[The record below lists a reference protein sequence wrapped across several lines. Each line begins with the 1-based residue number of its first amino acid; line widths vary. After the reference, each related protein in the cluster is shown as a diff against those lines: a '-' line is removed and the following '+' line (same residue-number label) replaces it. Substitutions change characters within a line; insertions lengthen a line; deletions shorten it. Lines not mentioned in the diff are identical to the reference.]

1 MGFNKA
7 FEDRKFM
14 IFYVRKLS
22 NLYTT
27 ILKKLQ
33 FSDDIQQ
40 SNREELFIKDV
51 CTRVSKS
58 KSVLYILEFE
68 EKIIGL
74 IALSATSIT
83 DQPSIQIDYIFVS
96 NSFRNKN
103 LEILNDFK
111 PFRYLIN
118 LAISLAEDM
127 SKKLG
132 LRYIVLSPDND
143 DLKDKYVKVGF
154 KKLNKEWMFF
164 KIP

>member
-1 MGFNKA
+1 MLEIIN
-7 FEDRKFM
+7 
-14 IFYVRKLS
+14 YNS
-22 NLYTT
+22 SSSSYNLYTT

-58 KSVLYILEFE
+58 KSVLYVLEYE

-164 KIP
+164 KI

>member
-1 MGFNKA
+1 MLEIIN
-7 FEDRKFM
+7 
-14 IFYVRKLS
+14 YNCS
-22 NLYTT
+22 SSSYTLYTT

-58 KSVLYILEFE
+58 KSVLYVLEFE
-68 EKIIGL
+68 EKVIGL

-83 DQPSIQIDYIFVS
+83 DQPSIQIDYIFVN

-164 KIP
+164 KI

>member
-1 MGFNKA
+1 LLEIINYNSSNSSYNPYTS
-7 FEDRKFM
+7 
-14 IFYVRKLS
+14 IF
-22 NLYTT
+22 
-27 ILKKLQ
+27 KKLQ
-33 FSDDIQQ
+33 FSDDVQQ

-51 CTRVSKS
+51 CTRVLKS
-58 KSVLYILEFE
+58 KSVLYVLEFE

-103 LEILNDFK
+103 LEILNNFK

-118 LAISLAEDM
+118 LAISLAENM
-127 SKKLG
+127 SKTLG

-164 KIP
+164 KI

>member
-1 MGFNKA
+1 LLEIIN
-7 FEDRKFM
+7 
-14 IFYVRKLS
+14 YNS
-22 NLYTT
+22 SSSSYNLYTT

-96 NSFRNKN
+96 NFFRNKN

-164 KIP
+164 KI

>member
-1 MGFNKA
+1 MLEIINYNSSGSS
-7 FEDRKFM
+7 
-14 IFYVRKLS
+14 Y

-40 SNREELFIKDV
+40 ANREELFIKDV

-58 KSVLYILEFE
+58 KSVLYVLEFE

-164 KIP
+164 KI

>member
-1 MGFNKA
+1 MLEIIN
-7 FEDRKFM
+7 
-14 IFYVRKLS
+14 YNS
-22 NLYTT
+22 SSSSYNLYTT
-27 ILKKLQ
+27 ILRKLQ

-40 SNREELFIKDV
+40 ANREELFIKDV

-58 KSVLYILEFE
+58 KSVLYVLEYE

-74 IALSATSIT
+74 IAFSATSIT

-164 KIP
+164 KI

>member
-1 MGFNKA
+1 MLEIIN
-7 FEDRKFM
+7 
-14 IFYVRKLS
+14 YNS
-22 NLYTT
+22 SSSSYSLYTS

-118 LAISLAEDM
+118 LAISLAEDI

-164 KIP
+164 KI

>member
-1 MGFNKA
+1 MLEIINYNSSGSS
-7 FEDRKFM
+7 
-14 IFYVRKLS
+14 Y

-58 KSVLYILEFE
+58 KSVLYVLEFE

-127 SKKLG
+127 SKKIG

-164 KIP
+164 KI

>member
-1 MGFNKA
+1 MLEIIN
-7 FEDRKFM
+7 
-14 IFYVRKLS
+14 YNS
-22 NLYTT
+22 SSSSYSLYTS

-40 SNREELFIKDV
+40 ANREELFIKDV

-58 KSVLYILEFE
+58 KSVLYVLEFE

-164 KIP
+164 KI

>member
-1 MGFNKA
+1 MLEIIN
-7 FEDRKFM
+7 
-14 IFYVRKLS
+14 YNS
-22 NLYTT
+22 SSSSYNLYTT

-40 SNREELFIKDV
+40 ANREELFIKDV

-58 KSVLYILEFE
+58 KSVLYVLEYE

-127 SKKLG
+127 SKRLG

-164 KIP
+164 KI

>member
-1 MGFNKA
+1 LLEIIN
-7 FEDRKFM
+7 
-14 IFYVRKLS
+14 YNS
-22 NLYTT
+22 SSSSYNLYTS

-58 KSVLYILEFE
+58 KSVLYVLEFE

-143 DLKDKYVKVGF
+143 DLKDKYVNVGF

-164 KIP
+164 KI

>member
-1 MGFNKA
+1 LLEIIN
-7 FEDRKFM
+7 
-14 IFYVRKLS
+14 YNS
-22 NLYTT
+22 SSSSYNLYTT

-164 KIP
+164 KI

>member
-1 MGFNKA
+1 MLEIIN
-7 FEDRKFM
+7 
-14 IFYVRKLS
+14 YNS
-22 NLYTT
+22 SSSSYNLYTS

-58 KSVLYILEFE
+58 KSVLYVLEFE

-74 IALSATSIT
+74 IALSASSVT
-83 DQPSIQIDYIFVS
+83 DQPSVQIDYIFVS
-96 NSFRNKN
+96 NPFRNKN
-103 LEILNDFK
+103 LEILNNLK

-118 LAISLAEDM
+118 LAISLADDM
-127 SKKLG
+127 SKRLG

-143 DLKDKYVKVGF
+143 DLKEKYLNVGF
-154 KKLNKEWMFF
+154 KKLNKNWMFF
-164 KIP
+164 KI

>member
-1 MGFNKA
+1 MLEIIN
-7 FEDRKFM
+7 
-14 IFYVRKLS
+14 YNS
-22 NLYTT
+22 YSSSYNLYTT

-40 SNREELFIKDV
+40 SNREGLFIKDV

-58 KSVLYILEFE
+58 KSVLYVLEFE

-164 KIP
+164 KI

>member
-1 MGFNKA
+1 MLEIIN
-7 FEDRKFM
+7 
-14 IFYVRKLS
+14 YNS
-22 NLYTT
+22 SSSSYNLYTS

-40 SNREELFIKDV
+40 ANREELFIKDV

-58 KSVLYILEFE
+58 KSVLYVLEFE

-83 DQPSIQIDYIFVS
+83 DQPAIQIDYIFVS

-164 KIP
+164 KI

>member
-1 MGFNKA
+1 MLEIIN
-7 FEDRKFM
+7 
-14 IFYVRKLS
+14 YNS
-22 NLYTT
+22 SSSSYNLYTS

-40 SNREELFIKDV
+40 ANREELFIKDV

-58 KSVLYILEFE
+58 KSVLYVLEFE

-127 SKKLG
+127 SKRLG

-164 KIP
+164 KI

>member
-1 MGFNKA
+1 MLEIIN
-7 FEDRKFM
+7 
-14 IFYVRKLS
+14 YNS
-22 NLYTT
+22 SSSSYNLYTT

-40 SNREELFIKDV
+40 ANREELFIKDV
-51 CTRVSKS
+51 CIRVSKS
-58 KSVLYILEFE
+58 KSVLYVLEFE

-83 DQPSIQIDYIFVS
+83 DQPSIQTDYIFVS

-103 LEILNDFK
+103 LEILNNFK

-143 DLKDKYVKVGF
+143 DLKDKYIKVGF

-164 KIP
+164 KI

>member
-1 MGFNKA
+1 MLEIIN
-7 FEDRKFM
+7 
-14 IFYVRKLS
+14 YNS
-22 NLYTT
+22 SSSSYNLYTT

-58 KSVLYILEFE
+58 KSVLYVLESGE
-68 EKIIGL
+68 EIIGL
-74 IALSATSIT
+74 VALSASSVT
-83 DQPSIQIDYIFVS
+83 DQLSVQIDYIFVS
-96 NSFRNKN
+96 QSFRSQN
-103 LEILNDFK
+103 LEILK
-111 PFRYLIN
+111 QLRPFRYLIN
-118 LAISLAEDM
+118 LAISLADDM
-127 SKKLG
+127 SKRLG

-164 KIP
+164 KI

>member
-1 MGFNKA
+1 MLEIIN
-7 FEDRKFM
+7 
-14 IFYVRKLS
+14 YNS
-22 NLYTT
+22 SSSSYNLYTS

-40 SNREELFIKDV
+40 ANREELFIKDV

-58 KSVLYILEFE
+58 KSVLYVLEYE

-143 DLKDKYVKVGF
+143 DLKDKYIKVGF

-164 KIP
+164 KI

>member
-1 MGFNKA
+1 MLEIIN
-7 FEDRKFM
+7 
-14 IFYVRKLS
+14 YNS
-22 NLYTT
+22 SSSSYNLYTT

-40 SNREELFIKDV
+40 ANREELFIKDV

-58 KSVLYILEFE
+58 KSVLYVLEFE

-96 NSFRNKN
+96 NSFRNTN

-118 LAISLAEDM
+118 LAISLTEDM

-164 KIP
+164 KI

>member
-1 MGFNKA
+1 MLEIIN
-7 FEDRKFM
+7 
-14 IFYVRKLS
+14 YNS
-22 NLYTT
+22 SSSSYNLYIS

-33 FSDDIQQ
+33 FSDDVQQ

-58 KSVLYILEFE
+58 KSVLYVLEFE

-83 DQPSIQIDYIFVS
+83 DQPSIQTDYIFVS

-164 KIP
+164 KI

>member
-1 MGFNKA
+1 MLEIINYNSSSS
-7 FEDRKFM
+7 
-14 IFYVRKLS
+14 IY

-33 FSDDIQQ
+33 FSNDIQQ
-40 SNREELFIKDV
+40 ASREELFIKDV

-58 KSVLYILEFE
+58 KSVLYVLEFE

-74 IALSATSIT
+74 ISLSATSIT

-96 NSFRNKN
+96 QSFRSQN
-103 LEILNDFK
+103 LEILNELR

-143 DLKDKYVKVGF
+143 DLKEKYLSVGF
-154 KKLNKEWMFF
+154 KKLNKDWMFF
-164 KIP
+164 KI

>member
-1 MGFNKA
+1 MLEIIN
-7 FEDRKFM
+7 
-14 IFYVRKLS
+14 YNS
-22 NLYTT
+22 SSSSYNLYTS
-27 ILKKLQ
+27 ILKKIQ

-58 KSVLYILEFE
+58 KSVLYVLEFE

-143 DLKDKYVKVGF
+143 DLKDKYLNVGF

-164 KIP
+164 KI

>member
-1 MGFNKA
+1 MLEIIN
-7 FEDRKFM
+7 
-14 IFYVRKLS
+14 YNS
-22 NLYTT
+22 SSSSYSLYTS

-58 KSVLYILEFE
+58 KSVLYVLEFE

-164 KIP
+164 KI

>member
-1 MGFNKA
+1 MLEIIN
-7 FEDRKFM
+7 
-14 IFYVRKLS
+14 YNS
-22 NLYTT
+22 SSSSYNLYTT

-58 KSVLYILEFE
+58 KSVLYVLEFE

-164 KIP
+164 KI

>member
-1 MGFNKA
+1 MLEIINYNSSGSS
-7 FEDRKFM
+7 
-14 IFYVRKLS
+14 Y

-40 SNREELFIKDV
+40 ANREELFIKDV

-58 KSVLYILEFE
+58 KSVLYVLEFE

-143 DLKDKYVKVGF
+143 DLKDKYIKVGF

-164 KIP
+164 KI

>member
-1 MGFNKA
+1 MLEIIN
-7 FEDRKFM
+7 
-14 IFYVRKLS
+14 YNS
-22 NLYTT
+22 STSSYNLYTA
-27 ILKKLQ
+27 IFKKLQ
-33 FSDDIQQ
+33 FSNDIQQ
-40 SNREELFIKDV
+40 ANREELFIKDI
-51 CTRVSKS
+51 CTRISKS
-58 KSVLYILEFE
+58 KSVLYVLEFE
-68 EKIIGL
+68 EKIIGF
-74 IALSATSIT
+74 IAFSATSIT

-164 KIP
+164 KI

>member
-1 MGFNKA
+1 LYIDK
-7 FEDRKFM
+7 
-14 IFYVRKLS
+14 KLLEIINYNS
-22 NLYTT
+22 SSSSYNLYTT

-33 FSDDIQQ
+33 FSDDKQRA
-40 SNREELFIKDV
+40 NREELFIKDV

-58 KSVLYILEFE
+58 KSVLYVLEFE

-164 KIP
+164 KI

>member
-1 MGFNKA
+1 MLEIIN
-7 FEDRKFM
+7 
-14 IFYVRKLS
+14 YNS
-22 NLYTT
+22 SSSSYNLYTS

-58 KSVLYILEFE
+58 KSVLYVLEFE

-103 LEILNDFK
+103 LEILNNLK

-132 LRYIVLSPDND
+132 LRYIVLSPDSDN
-143 DLKDKYVKVGF
+143 LKEKYLSVGF
-154 KKLNKEWMFF
+154 KKLNKDWMFF
-164 KIP
+164 KI

>member
-1 MGFNKA
+1 MLEIIN
-7 FEDRKFM
+7 
-14 IFYVRKLS
+14 YNS
-22 NLYTT
+22 SSSSYNLYTS

-132 LRYIVLSPDND
+132 LRYIVLSPDSDN
-143 DLKDKYVKVGF
+143 LKEKYLSVGF
-154 KKLNKEWMFF
+154 KKLNKDWMFF
-164 KIP
+164 KI

>member
-1 MGFNKA
+1 MLEIIN
-7 FEDRKFM
+7 
-14 IFYVRKLS
+14 YNS
-22 NLYTT
+22 SSSSYNLYTT

-164 KIP
+164 KI

>member
-1 MGFNKA
+1 MLEIIN
-7 FEDRKFM
+7 
-14 IFYVRKLS
+14 YNS
-22 NLYTT
+22 SSSSYNLYTS

-58 KSVLYILEFE
+58 KSVLYVLEFE

-143 DLKDKYVKVGF
+143 DLKDKYAKVGF

-164 KIP
+164 KI

>member
-1 MGFNKA
+1 MLEIIN
-7 FEDRKFM
+7 
-14 IFYVRKLS
+14 YNS
-22 NLYTT
+22 SSSSYNLYIS

-40 SNREELFIKDV
+40 ANREELFVKDV

-58 KSVLYILEFE
+58 KSVLYVLEYE

-127 SKKLG
+127 AKRLG

-164 KIP
+164 KI

>member
-1 MGFNKA
+1 MLEIIN
-7 FEDRKFM
+7 
-14 IFYVRKLS
+14 YNS
-22 NLYTT
+22 SSSSYNLYTS

-58 KSVLYILEFE
+58 KSVLYILVFV

-164 KIP
+164 KI